1 VRKVGEEEATDDSGW
16 KIEMRERRENPRM
29 SVGTEGTAK

>member
-1 VRKVGEEEATDDSGW
+1 VRKVGEEEATDDSSW
-16 KIEMRERRENPRM
+16 KIEMRERENPRM